1 MIQCASG
8 NATTIGL
15 MLSGGLDSAL
25 LLMKLVQDGYR
36 VQPFYVA
43 AGCQWEIEERAAID
57 RLLADLSS
65 LDVSPIVDFAMP
77 SEDLY
82 GCHWSLTGLDV
93 PDETTADEAVF
104 LPGRN
109 PLLLLKPAL
118 WCGTHGIGQLAVATL
133 ADNPFPDATSEFCRH
148 FQAVIEIATGK
159 PLEIVRPFAEK
170 RKAEILSLEFGS
182 AHQLTFSCL
191 DPQNGLHCGGCNKCA
206 ERNRAL
212 QTLPGGDPTQYANAS
227 LVSFD

>member
-1 MIQCASG
+1 MIQRASG

-25 LLMKLVQDGYR
+25 LLMKLLRDGYR

-43 AGCQWEIEERAAID
+43 AGCQWELAERAAIN
-57 RLLADLSS
+57 RLLADLAS
-65 LDVSPIVDFAMP
+65 LEVCPIVDFAMP
-77 SEDLY
+77 SDDLY

-93 PDETTADEAVF
+93 PDETTTDEAVF

-118 WCGTHGIGQLAVATL
+118 WCGMHGITQLAVATL
-133 ADNPFPDATSEFCRH
+133 ADNPFPDATSDFCQH

-159 PLEIVRPFAEK
+159 QLEIVRPFAK
-170 RKAEILSLEFGS
+170 QRKAEILTREIDFP
-182 AHQLTFSCL
+182 HRLTFSCL
-191 DPQNGLHCGGCNKCA
+191 APQDGLHCGSCNKCA
-206 ERNRAL
+206 ERKRAL
-212 QTLPGGDPTQYANAS
+212 QTLPGGDPTQYASTS